1 VARSK
6 DRRVESFAMRVSVH
20 EHQRLKEASE
30 AQKMSEAQLIR
41 ESVNEWCFRRG
52 IPDVFQ

>member
-1 VARSK
+1 MARSK